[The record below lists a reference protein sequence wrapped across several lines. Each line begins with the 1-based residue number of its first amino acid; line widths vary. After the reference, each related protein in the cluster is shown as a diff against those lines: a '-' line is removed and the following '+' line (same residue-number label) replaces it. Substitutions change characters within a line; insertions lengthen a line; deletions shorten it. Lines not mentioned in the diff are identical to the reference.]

1 MIPEAKAV
9 KLIEIYFY
17 ICERYDEDLKYCCE
31 RFSNNDKPELTDQE
45 IMTIYLYT
53 IHEEQRY
60 KVKQIHRFANEYL
73 RTWFPNLGSYAAFNN
88 RLNRLSEAFKQLVAP
103 LLKEFRPEDC
113 FLDQSLLD
121 SMPIITCSG
130 RRTPKVAT
138 EIIDKGIC
146 SSKGMYY
153 HGLKLHALAFR
164 RINKL
169 PFPEQLLITPASV
182 NDLSVFKEAW
192 SNITDRCF
200 FGDKIYS
207 NKDFFAELEKEKKS
221 VMLTPVKAVKGQTEV
236 EKQRNRA
243 ADDLFSKAVSK
254 VRQPIE
260 GFFNWLIEKTDFQRA
275 SKVRS
280 TKGLMVHVFGKM
292 AAAFINLIFNP

>member
-1 MIPEAKAV
+1 MIPEAKAL

-17 ICERYDEDLKYCCE
+17 ICKRYEEDLQYCCE

-53 IHEEQRY
+53 LHEEQRF

-73 RTWFPNLGSYAAFNN
+73 RPWFPTFGSYTAFNN
-88 RLNRLSEAFKQLVAP
+88 RLNRLSEAFKQLVTP
-103 LLKEFRPEDC
+103 LLEEFRPVDC
-113 FLDQSLLD
+113 CLDQSLLD

-138 EIIDKGIC
+138 EIIDKGVC

-164 RINKL
+164 RIDKL

-182 NDLSVFKEAW
+182 NDLSVFKETW
-192 SNITDRCF
+192 SNIADRCF
-200 FGDKIYS
+200 FGDKIYF
-207 NKDFFAELEKEKKS
+207 NKEFFTELEKEKNS
-221 VMLTPVKAVKGQTEV
+221 VMLTPVKAVKGQTEM
-236 EKQRNRA
+236 EKQRNKA

-280 TKGLMVHVFGKM
+280 TKGLMVHVFGRM
-292 AAAFINLIFNP
+292 AAAFINLIF

>member
-9 KLIEIYFY
+9 KLIEIYIY
-17 ICERYDEDLKYCCE
+17 ICERYEEELKYCCE
-31 RFSNNDKPELTDQE
+31 RFTNNNQPELTDQE
-45 IMTIYLYT
+45 IMTIYLYV
-53 IHEEQRY
+53 IHEEQRF

-73 RTWFPNLGSYAAFNN
+73 RSWFPSLGSYAAFNN
-88 RLNRLSEAFKQLVAP
+88 RLNRLSEAFRHLVAP
-103 LLKEFRPEDC
+103 LLSEFQPKDC
-113 FLDQSLLD
+113 CLDQSLLD

-138 EIIDKGIC
+138 ELVNKGVC

-164 RINKL
+164 RVDKL
-169 PFPEQLLITPASV
+169 PFPEQLLITPASF

-192 SNITDRCF
+192 SDIINRCF
-200 FGDKIYS
+200 WGDKIYY
-207 NKDFFAELEKEKKS
+207 NKGFFEQLGTEKNS
-221 VMLTPVKAVKGQTEV
+221 IMLTPVKAVKGQTDW
-236 EKQRNRA
+236 EKQFNKA

-260 GFFNWLIEKTDFQRA
+260 SFFNWLIEKTDFQKA

-280 TKGLMVHVFGKM
+280 TRGLMVHVFGKI
-292 AAAFINLIFNP
+292 AAAFINLIF

>member
-17 ICERYDEDLKYCCE
+17 IDKRYNEDLKYCCE
-31 RFSNNDKPELTDQE
+31 RFSNNNKPALTDQE

-73 RTWFPNLGSYAAFNN
+73 RSWFPELGSYAAFNN

-103 LLKEFRPEDC
+103 LLEEFRPDDC
-113 FLDQSLLD
+113 YLDQSLLD

-130 RRTPKVAT
+130 RRFPKVAT
-138 EIIDKGIC
+138 EIIDKGVC

-164 RINKL
+164 RMNKL
-169 PFPEQLLITPASV
+169 PFPEQLLITPASY
-182 NDLSVFKEAW
+182 NDLYVFKDSW
-192 SNITDRCF
+192 SNVYDRCF
-200 FGDKIYS
+200 FGDKIYY
-207 NKDFFAELEKEKKS
+207 NKRFFEELEARKGS
-221 VMLTPVKAVKGQTEV
+221 VMLTPVKAVKGQAEV
-236 EKQRNRA
+236 LKQRDKA

-254 VRQPIE
+254 LRQPIE

-280 TKGLMVHVFGKM
+280 TKGLMVHVFGKL
-292 AAAFINLIFNP
+292 AAAFINLIF

>member
-1 MIPEAKAV
+1 MIPETKAI

-17 ICERYDEDLKYCCE
+17 ICKRYDEELKYYCE
-31 RFSNNDKPELTDQE
+31 RFSNNDEPEFTDQE
-45 IMTIYLYT
+45 IMTIYLFA
-53 IHEEQRY
+53 IQEEQRF

-73 RTWFPNLGSYAAFNN
+73 RSWFPNLGSYTAFNN
-88 RLNRLSEAFKQLVAP
+88 RLNRLSEAFKQLVIP
-103 LLKEFRPEDC
+103 LLNEFRPEDC
-113 FLDQSLLD
+113 CLDQSLLD

-130 RRTPKVAT
+130 RRYPKVAT

-164 RINKL
+164 RIDKL
-169 PFPEQLLITPASV
+169 PFPEQLLITPASF
-182 NDLSVFKEAW
+182 NDLSVFKDAW
-192 SNITDRCF
+192 SNISNRCF
-200 FGDKIYS
+200 WGDKIYS
-207 NKDFFAELEKEKKS
+207 NKEFFAELEKKKHS
-221 VMLTPVKAVKGQTEV
+221 VMLTPVKAVKGQTEL
-236 EKQRNRA
+236 EKQRNKA

-280 TKGLMVHVFGKM
+280 TKGLMVHVFGKI
-292 AAAFINLIFNP
+292 AAAFINLIF

>member
-1 MIPEAKAV
+1 MIPQAKAL
-9 KLIEIYFY
+9 KLIEIYLY
-17 ICERYDEDLKYCCE
+17 ICKRYEDDLKYCCE
-31 RFSNNDKPELTDQE
+31 RFSNNNKPELTDQE
-45 IMTIYLYT
+45 IMTIYLFT
-53 IHEEQRY
+53 IHEEQRF

-73 RTWFPNLGSYAAFNN
+73 LSWFPDLGSYAAFNN
-88 RLNRLSEAFKQLVAP
+88 RLNRLSEAFKQLVSP
-103 LLKEFRPEDC
+103 LIEQYRPENC

-138 EIIDKGIC
+138 EIIDKGVC

-164 RINKL
+164 RTDKL
-169 PFPEQLLITPASV
+169 PFPEQLLVTPASF

-200 FGDKIYS
+200 FGDKIYY
-207 NKDFFAELEKEKKS
+207 NKEFFANLEVQKNS
-221 VMLTPVKAVKGQTEV
+221 VMLTPVKAVKGQTQRQ
-236 EKQRNRA
+236 KQWDRA
-243 ADDLFSKAVSK
+243 ANDLFSRAVSK

-260 GFFNWLIEKTDFQRA
+260 GFFNWLIEKTDFQKA

-280 TKGLMVHVFGKM
+280 TKGLMVHVFGKI

>member
-1 MIPEAKAV
+1 MILEAKTL

-17 ICERYDEDLKYCCE
+17 ICKRYEEDLKYCCE
-31 RFSNNDKPELTDQE
+31 KFSNNDKPELTDQE
-45 IMTIYLYT
+45 IMTIYLYV
-53 IHEEQRY
+53 IHEEQRFQI
-60 KVKQIHRFANEYL
+60 KQIHRFANEYL
-73 RTWFPNLGSYAAFNN
+73 RSWFPKLGSYAAFNN
-88 RLNRLSEAFKQLVAP
+88 RLNQLSEAFKELVRP
-103 LLKEFRPEDC
+103 MLEKFRPEDC
-113 FLDQSLLD
+113 CLDQSLLD

-138 EIIDKGIC
+138 EIVDKGVC

-164 RINKL
+164 RIDKL

-192 SNITDRCF
+192 YDIYDRCF
-200 FGDKIYS
+200 WGDKIYY
-207 NKDFFAELEKEKKS
+207 NKEFFDKLEKEKRS
-221 VMLTPVKAVKGQTEV
+221 VMLTPVKNVKGQTEI
-236 EKQRNRA
+236 EKQRNKA

-260 GFFNWLIEKTDFQRA
+260 GFFNWLIEKTDFQKA
-275 SKVRS
+275 GKVRS
-280 TKGLMVHVFGKM
+280 TKGLMIHVFGKI
-292 AAAFINLIFNP
+292 AAAFIYLIF

>member
-1 MIPEAKAV
+1 MIPETKAI

-17 ICERYDEDLKYCCE
+17 ICKRYDEELKYYCE
-31 RFSNNDKPELTDQE
+31 RFSNNDEPEFTDQE
-45 IMTIYLYT
+45 IMTIYLFA
-53 IHEEQRY
+53 IQEEQRF

-73 RTWFPNLGSYAAFNN
+73 RSWFPNLGSYTAFNN
-88 RLNRLSEAFKQLVAP
+88 RLNRLSEAFKQLVIP
-103 LLKEFRPEDC
+103 LLNEFRPEDC
-113 FLDQSLLD
+113 CLDQSLLD

-130 RRTPKVAT
+130 RRVPKVAT

-164 RINKL
+164 RIDKL
-169 PFPEQLLITPASV
+169 PFPEQLLITPASF
-182 NDLSVFKEAW
+182 NDLSVFKDAW
-192 SNITDRCF
+192 SNISNRCF
-200 FGDKIYS
+200 WGDKIYS
-207 NKDFFAELEKEKKS
+207 NKEFFAELEKKKHS
-221 VMLTPVKAVKGQTEV
+221 VMLTPVKAVKGQTEL
-236 EKQRNRA
+236 EKQRNKA

-280 TKGLMVHVFGKM
+280 TKGLMVHVFGKI
-292 AAAFINLIFNP
+292 AAAFINLIF